1 MTEASV
7 QGGRKV
13 ENESSEKYSVLIS
26 IDWADE
32 CHEYAIGGLPNTAR
46 EQGKVEHSP
55 EALTEWIMELRK
67 RFPNGSIAICV
78 EQARGA
84 LVYFLMRFDFIVLYL
99 INPLTL
105 SKFREALYP
114 SGPKDDPRDTD
125 LLLDLLEKHRDKL
138 RKWDPEPEC
147 IRKLDLLNQHR
158 RTIVDDITR
167 LTNRLTA
174 CLKAYYPQAL
184 ALAGDLNTVQA
195 CDFLEKWPSLP
206 ILKKAK
212 LQQIE
217 SFYRKHNC
225 RSTKRISE
233 RLQIISSAIVITDDP
248 AICSVY
254 ELTVKSLIVQL
265 RALLAS
271 LEQFNNELAIT
282 FEQCPEKE
290 FYQSIPGAGPIL
302 QPRLAAFFGLN
313 RSKWQDAKE
322 LQSFSGVA
330 PVTEQ
335 SGKFHRWIHWRIA
348 CPKFIRQ
355 SLVEFANHSRAKSLW
370 AAAYYR
376 SQRNKQKSHQAA
388 LRALAYKWL
397 RILFRCWKNSTVYN
411 EDTYLASLKKHN
423 SPLIKLIAQ
432 NI

>member
-1 MTEASV
+1 M
-7 QGGRKV
+7 
-13 ENESSEKYSVLIS
+13 ENDSSENYSALVS
-26 IDWADE
+26 MDWADQR
-32 CHEYAIGGLPNTAR
+32 HEYAIGGQPNKIR
-46 EQGKVEHSP
+46 ERGKVEHSP
-55 EALTEWIMELRK
+55 ESLTEWIMELRK
-67 RFPNGSIAICV
+67 RFPYGSIAICL
-78 EQARGA
+78 EQSRGA

-125 LLLDLLEKHRDKL
+125 LLLDLLEKHREKL
-138 RKWDPEPEC
+138 RKWNPEPEC
-147 IRKLDLLNQHR
+147 VRKLDLLNQHR

-184 ALAGDLNTVQA
+184 ALAGELNTIQA
-195 CDFLEKWPSLP
+195 CDFLEKWPSLT
-206 ILKKAK
+206 ILKQAK

-225 RSTKRISE
+225 RSSKKISE
-233 RLQIISSAIVITDDP
+233 RVGLFNEATSITDDA

-254 ELTVKSLIVQL
+254 QMTVKSLAAQL
-265 RALLAS
+265 RVLLGS
-271 LEQFNNELAIT
+271 LNQFDNELANA
-282 FEQCPEKE
+282 FDQHPEKE
-290 FYQSIPGAGPIL
+290 FYQALPGAGPVL
-302 QPRLAAFFGLN
+302 GPRLAAFFGLN
-313 RSKWQDAKE
+313 RCKWNDPNE
-322 LQSFSGVA
+322 MQSFSGVA
-330 PVTEQ
+330 PVTDQ
-335 SGKFHRWIHWRIA
+335 SGKFHRWVHWRVA

-370 AAAYYR
+370 AAAYYK

-397 RILFRCWKNSTVYN
+397 RILFRCWKNGTVYN
-411 EDTYLASLKKHN
+411 EPTYLAALQKHN
-423 SPLIKLIAQ
+423 SPLIKLIGQ
-432 NI
+432 NA

>member
-1 MTEASV
+1 L
-7 QGGRKV
+7 
-13 ENESSEKYSVLIS
+13 ENQSSENFSALVS
-26 IDWADE
+26 IDWADQE
-32 CHEYAIGGLPNTAR
+32 HEYAIRRQPNEVR
-46 EQGKVEHSP
+46 EKGKVEHSP
-55 EALTEWIMELRK
+55 EALTEWVMELRK
-67 RFPNGSIAICV
+67 RFPSGSIAICV

-138 RKWDPEPEC
+138 RKWNPEPEC
-147 IRKLDLLNQHR
+147 VRKIDLLNQHR

-174 CLKAYYPQAL
+174 CLKGYYPQAL
-184 ALAGDLNTVQA
+184 ALAGNLNTVQA

-206 ILKKAK
+206 LLKNAE

-225 RSTKRISE
+225 RSTKKISE
-233 RLQIISSAIVITDDP
+233 RLAMIKNAIEITDDP

-254 ELTVKSLIVQL
+254 QMTVKSLVGQL
-265 RALLAS
+265 RALLES
-271 LEQFNNELAIT
+271 LEQFNNELANT
-282 FEQCPEKE
+282 FEQYPEKD
-290 FYQSIPGAGPIL
+290 FYQALPGAGPIL

-313 RSKWQDAKE
+313 RSKWDQASE

-335 SGKFHRWIHWRIA
+335 SGKFYRWVHWRVA

-370 AAAYYR
+370 AAAYYK
-376 SQRNKQKSHQAA
+376 SQRDKQKSHQAA

-411 EDTYLASLKKHN
+411 EQLYLAALEKHN

-432 NI
+432 NT

>member
-1 MTEASV
+1 MDDMTEDYVALV
-7 QGGRKV
+7 
-13 ENESSEKYSVLIS
+13 S

-32 CHEYAIGGLPNTAR
+32 RHEYALRSQKNHPR
-46 EQGKVEHSP
+46 EKGKVEHTP
-55 EALTEWIMELRK
+55 EALTEWVTDLRR
-67 RFPNGSIAICV
+67 RFPDGSIAICV

-138 RKWDPEPEC
+138 RKWNPEPEC
-147 IRKLDLLNQHR
+147 VRKLDLLNQHR
-158 RTIVDDITR
+158 RTIVEDITR

-174 CLKAYYPQAL
+174 CLKGYYPQAL

-195 CDFLEKWPSLP
+195 CDFLEKWPSLSF
-206 ILKKAK
+206 LKKAK

-217 SFYRKHNC
+217 SFYLKHNC
-225 RSTKRISE
+225 RSTKKISE
-233 RLQIISSAIVITDDP
+233 RLTMIKNAIAITDDP

-254 ELTVKSLIVQL
+254 QMTVKSLVGQL
-265 RALLAS
+265 RALLES
-271 LEQFNNELAIT
+271 LAQFNDELTNT
-282 FEQCPEKE
+282 FEHFPEKE
-290 FYQSIPGAGPIL
+290 FYQALPGAGPIL

-313 RSKWQDAKE
+313 RSKWHHANE

-335 SGKFHRWIHWRIA
+335 SGKFHRWIHWRVA

-355 SLVEFANHSRAKSLW
+355 SLVEFANHSRVKSLW
-370 AAAYYR
+370 AAAYYK
-376 SQRNKQKSHQAA
+376 SQRDKQKSHQAA

-397 RILFRCWKNSTVYN
+397 RILFRCWNNSTLYN
-411 EDTYLASLKKHN
+411 EQLYLAALEKHN
-423 SPLIKLIAQ
+423 SPLIKLIAL
-432 NI
+432 NA